1 MFTQMH
7 ALYAR
12 TQNGPQ
18 VSRVTGGCA
27 KVDSANDR
35 SQACAFNAYLQRP
48 YATTVR
54 AADAG
59 CAYGPVFISMCIAGS
74 RQRCTEQ
81 FHRLHACQIH
91 CFLLRARRCKDKFA
105 NHRIRRCHRAK
116 WPGAHTRSHVQTFA
130 ELWSIAIRKRR
141 ARDSPRFTNAS
152 EIHLPQ
158 RGADGIREPQ
168 ACKRQFIKCG
178 SAPQRNAHGLHDCL
192 TARWCA
198 ANRVNNFTA
207 REPAFHARHNATGAT
222 IHPEASAD
230 IKHDEGRQRCR
241 QPMHRQRCRHGSHRA
256 RQPR

>member
-59 CAYGPVFISMCIAGS
+59 CAYGPVFISMCIACS

-116 WPGAHTRSHVQTFA
+116 WPGAHARSHVQTFA

-198 ANRVNNFTA
+198 ATRVNNFTA
-207 REPAFHARHNATGAT
+207 REPAGQARHDAMGTAIHTEAAT
-222 IHPEASAD
+222 D
-230 IKHDEGRQRCR
+230 IKQDEGRKRWRHQWRHR
-241 QPMHRQRCRHGSHRA
+241 WRQR
-256 RQPR
+256 